1 MSLKKPEIPEG
12 FPDVAQVLKG
22 KVSSKDFAKNLIE
35 WYKRPEV
42 KEYQIKLAQYAE
54 HQEAENVTHLM
65 DRLQDLEKRGYE
77 VVFDRVPLPK
87 GGMSTLVAIAKDG
100 YAVHAGFPDFFEPSF
115 INLTLKELLLTLD
128 LSLEQ
133 KNGPVI

>member
-22 KVSSKDFAKNLIE
+22 KVSSKDFAKDLIE

-54 HQEAENVTHLM
+54 HQEAENVDHLM
-65 DRLQDLEKRGYE
+65 GRLKDLEKRGYE
-77 VVFDRVPLPK
+77 VSFKRVPLPK
-87 GGMSTLVAIAKDG
+87 GGMSTLVSLTKEGAT
-100 YAVHAGFPDFFEPSF
+100 VHSGFPDFFEPSY
-115 INLTLKELLLTLD
+115 INQSLKELILALDLTL
-128 LSLEQ
+128 EQ
-133 KNGPVI
+133 SNGPVI